1 MSPLDDE
8 LKKALRR
15 KEPSDDFESRVMRR
29 IRSLPPSSMHWW
41 EKAISSFRPLHW
53 RWAAVAAMVCFGV
66 WLGIAQYQKEREVR
80 LQGEKA
86 KEQVM
91 LALHIASTKLNHAQR
106 ALVERN
112 ARSPNPQKI
121 QNSE

>member
-1 MSPLDDE
+1 MSPLLDDE

-15 KEPSDDFESRVMRR
+15 KEPSHDFESRVMRR
-29 IRSLPPSSMHWW
+29 VRSIPLSSTHWW

-66 WLGIAQYQKEREVR
+66 WLGVAQYQKREVR
-80 LQGEKA
+80 LQGERA

-91 LALHIASTKLNHAQR
+91 LALHIASTKLNYAQR
-106 ALVERN
+106 AVLERN
-112 ARSPNPQKI
+112 TRSPNPQKI
-121 QNSE
+121 QIGE